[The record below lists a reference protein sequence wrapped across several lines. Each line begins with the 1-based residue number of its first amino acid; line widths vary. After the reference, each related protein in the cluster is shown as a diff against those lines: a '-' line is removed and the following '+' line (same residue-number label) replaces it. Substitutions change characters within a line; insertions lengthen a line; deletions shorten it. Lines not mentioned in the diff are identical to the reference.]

1 MSGSNGADDDG
12 FNMLAGTARAPSIS
26 VPVQGQGP
34 QPQPSAPLNHAMM
47 QAHVL
52 NHMSRMTPQDVM
64 RHRDVAGREME
75 TLAAVASGSK
85 VMTRADVAAY
95 LGNLTAK
102 GDINPAEMQEMLQSL
117 PRNEQG
123 IRQWARA
130 MFSVA
135 MLRGIHGHAAYPLSL
150 YPAAAEGDAVDQQ
163 QQPEA
168 APQATPAP
176 QPDATAQPD
185 QAGEEGTPNG

>member
-1 MSGSNGADDDG
+1 MSGNSLTDDDG
-12 FNMLAGTARAPSIS
+12 TMNPLAGTGRSPSIAM
-26 VPVQGQGP
+26 PVQGDGP
-34 QPQPSAPLNHAMM
+34 QPPGPPLNHAMM
-47 QAHVL
+47 QQQVVR
-52 NHMSRMTPQDVM
+52 HMSGMQPADVM

-85 VMTRADVAAY
+85 TMTRADVAAY

-102 GDINPAEMQEMLQSL
+102 GDINPAEMQEMLQVL
-117 PRNEQG
+117 PHNEQG

-135 MLRGIHGHAAYPLSL
+135 MLRGIHGHAAYPLEL
-150 YPAAAEGDAVDQQ
+150 YPSAAGGDVADQ

-168 APQATPAP
+168 APAP
-176 QPDATAQPD
+176 QPDAPAQSD
-185 QAGEEGTPNG
+185 QTGEEAASG

>member
-1 MSGSNGADDDG
+1 MSGSDNGDDGG

-26 VPVQGQGP
+26 VPVQGDGP
-34 QPQPSAPLNHAMM
+34 QPQPPLNHAAM

-52 NHMSRMTPQDVM
+52 NHMSRMSPQDVM

-85 VMTRADVAAY
+85 VMSRADVAAY
-95 LGNLTAK
+95 LGSLTAK
-102 GDINPAEMQEMLQSL
+102 GDINPAEMQEMLQVL
-117 PRNEQG
+117 PHTEQG

-135 MLRGIHGHAAYPLSL
+135 MLRGIHGHAAYPLEL
-150 YPAAAEGDAVDQQ
+150 YPAAAEGDVAGQQAPDQP
-163 QQPEA
+163 QPAA
-168 APQATPAP
+168 APQPA
-176 QPDATAQPD
+176 QTPDAAQQTD
-185 QAGEEGTPNG
+185 ETGEEAANG

>member
-1 MSGSNGADDDG
+1 MSGNSLTDDDG
-12 FNMLAGTARAPSIS
+12 GMNALAGTARTPSIA
-26 VPVQGQGP
+26 VPVQGQGQ
-34 QPQPSAPLNHAMM
+34 QPQPGAPLNFAAM
-47 QAHVL
+47 QQHVL
-52 NHMSRMTPQDVM
+52 RHMSGMPAADVM

-123 IRQWARA
+123 IREWARA

-135 MLRGIHGHAAYPLSL
+135 MLRGIHGHAAYPLEL
-150 YPAAAEGDAVDQQ
+150 YPSAAEGDVAEQNQ
-163 QQPEA
+163 PQPEI
-168 APQATPAP
+168 APQAQPA
-176 QPDATAQPD
+176 PDATAQPD
-185 QAGEEGTPNG
+185 QTGEEAPNG